1 MNKILLAT
9 GTIFAAAFMLC
20 ISWAQPAFSTPLE
33 LDPKAT
39 VARYDRPYHGGA
51 YVRTNRGGVYVR
63 PRRYYGGV
71 YVRPYGRAYVPP
83 PAVVVPPP
91 VVVRPAPRV
100 IIRPYGGVYVGPRV
114 RPYPHRRYYRRP
126 RVYRRY

>member
-9 GTIFAAAFMLC
+9 GTIVAAAFMLC
-20 ISWAQPAFSTPLE
+20 ISWVHPAFSTPLE
-33 LDPKAT
+33 LDLRT
-39 VARYDRPYHGGA
+39 TMARYDRPYHGGA

-71 YVRPYGRAYVPP
+71 YVPP

-114 RPYPHRRYYRRP
+114 RPYPPRRYYRRP